1 MLNSLIQCAALE
13 LAPYGVRVN
22 GVAPGMTDTKFRV
35 TKDFNETENK
45 EYLERMS
52 SYFILNKLK
61 KIIKL
66 NNQDEKYEFIKQV
79 LQPIDV
85 ANAIIFLASE
95 EAKFMTGEILVVDNG
110 YTLNHDLSFADTLDD

>member
-35 TKDFNETENK
+35 TKEFNETENK
-45 EYLERMS
+45 KYLERMS
-52 SYFILNKLK
+52 SYFLLN
-61 KIIKL
+61 
-66 NNQDEKYEFIKQV
+66 KQV
-79 LQPIDV
+79 LQPNDV

>member
-13 LAPYGVRVN
+13 LAPFGVRVN
-22 GVAPGMTDTKFRV
+22 GVAPGMTDTNLRV
-35 TKDFNETENK
+35 TKDFNEVQNK
-45 EYLERMS
+45 QYLERMS
-52 SYFILNKLK
+52 SYFLLN
-61 KIIKL
+61 
-66 NNQDEKYEFIKQV
+66 KQV
-79 LQPIDV
+79 LKPNDV

>member
-13 LAPYGVRVN
+13 LAPFGVRVN
-22 GVAPGMTDTKFRV
+22 GVAPGMTDTNLRV
-35 TKDFNETENK
+35 TKDFNEVQNSQ
-45 EYLERMS
+45 YLERMS
-52 SYFILNKLK
+52 SYFLLNKQ
-61 KIIKL
+61 I
-66 NNQDEKYEFIKQV
+66 EKSNYETEIVKQV
-79 LQPIDV
+79 IKPNDV

>member
-22 GVAPGMTDTKFRV
+22 GVAPGMTDTNLRV
-35 TKDFNETENK
+35 TKDFNEVQNK
-45 EYLERMS
+45 QYLERMS
-52 SYFILNKLK
+52 SYFLLN
-61 KIIKL
+61 
-66 NNQDEKYEFIKQV
+66 KQV
-79 LQPIDV
+79 LKPNDV